1 MWRRFSTFLALLCF
15 SILAHAQVTSTV
27 HDPGGPEHFQLY
39 GGYSYQSNTFNG
51 VPGHQQSLNGWELSF
66 AFPTMWHGRLRFKM
80 DTTQYRAN
88 NYGAPQ
94 NAYYILGGFQ
104 YGHRLGHETLYA
116 ELMGGDMGINQNWG
130 PNAHPGMTASF
141 ATVMGGGVDTPIS
154 RRFAI
159 RTGADFVWENLALIQ
174 AVNATVPYRI
184 SGLPNFFGKVNAGVV
199 WKF

>member
-1 MWRRFSTFLALLCF
+1 MRRRFSAFLALLCF
-15 SILAHAQVTSTV
+15 SVMVHAQAVPAV
-27 HDPGGPEHFQLY
+27 HESGGPEHYQLY

-66 AFPTMWHGRLRFKM
+66 AFPQMLRGLRFKM

-94 NAYYILGGFQ
+94 NAYYILAGFQ
-104 YGHRLGHETLYA
+104 YSHKFGHETLYGEVLGG
-116 ELMGGDMGINQNWG
+116 ELGLNQDWG
-130 PNAHPGMTASF
+130 PNAHIGMTASF
-141 ATVMGGGVDTPIS
+141 ATVLGGGVDTPIS

-159 RTGADFVWENLALIQ
+159 RTGGDFVWENLALIIAKNNSQ
-174 AVNATVPYRI
+174 PYRVP
-184 SGLPNFFGKVNAGVV
+184 GLPNFFGKFNGGVV

>member
-1 MWRRFSTFLALLCF
+1 MRRSFSAFLILLCF
-15 SILAHAQVTSTV
+15 SLIAHAQAPPVVQES
-27 HDPGGPEHFQLY
+27 GGPEHYQLY

-66 AFPTMWHGRLRFKM
+66 AFPRMWHGLRFKM

-104 YGHRLGHETLYA
+104 YGHKLGHETLYGEVMA
-116 ELMGGDMGINQNWG
+116 GDMGINQNWG
-130 PNAHPGMTASF
+130 PNAHVGITASF
-141 ATVMGGGVDTPIS
+141 VTVLGGGVDTPIS

-159 RTGADFVWENLALIQ
+159 RTGGDFIYENLALIQ
-174 AVNATVPYRI
+174 SLKVAVPYRI
-184 SGLPNFFGKVNAGVV
+184 PGLPNFFGKVNAGVV